1 MKIGVIGSGSWGTAL
16 VKILTDNG
24 HLVTWC
30 VRSEKL
36 AQHIQARHH
45 NPKYLSSVYFSSQS
59 LHLTT
64 SSSDVFNQT
73 DAVVF
78 AVPSAYVLGY
88 IQPYLS
94 LVQKEHT
101 IVSAVKGLLPE
112 GNLLFNQWLSKA
124 GVNEN
129 QFVALMGP
137 CHAEEVAA
145 EKLSYL
151 TFAGKEAS
159 RRDAIAEAFNTPF
172 VNTVLSNDVDGIQ
185 YAAVLKNV
193 YALGTGIANGLGYG
207 DNFQSVLIANAAGEM
222 KQFLQSLSQQKNINY
237 AASVYLGDLLV
248 TCYSLFSRNRS
259 FGNMIGKGYSV
270 EAAKLSMQMVAEGYP
285 ASKAMMEINQQ
296 VGAKMPIADAI
307 YQVLWNGLDPLEGF
321 ESLEKSLY

>member
-1 MKIGVIGSGSWGTAL
+1 MKFGVIGSGSWGTAL

-24 HLVTWC
+24 HEVTWC

-36 AQHIQARHH
+36 AQHIQTRHH
-45 NPKYLSSVYFSSQS
+45 NPKYLSSVYFSAQS
-59 LHLTT
+59 LKLTT
-64 SSSDVFNQT
+64 SSLDVFHQS

-88 IQPYLS
+88 IPSDLS
-94 LVQKEHT
+94 SLSKELT
-101 IVSAVKGLLPE
+101 VVSAVKGLLPE
-112 GNLLFNQWLSKA
+112 GNLLFNQWLNNA
-124 GVNEN
+124 GINDER
-129 QFVALMGP
+129 FIALMGP

-151 TFAGKEAS
+151 TFAGKDAA
-159 RRDAIAEAFNTPF
+159 RRNAVADAFRTPF
-172 VNTVLSNDVDGIQ
+172 VNTVTSNDVDGVQ

-193 YALGTGIANGLGYG
+193 YALGTGISNGLGYG

-222 KQFLQSLSQQKNINY
+222 KKFLQAISQEKNINY

-270 EAAKLSMQMVAEGYP
+270 EAAKISMQMVAEGYP

-296 VGAKMPIADAI
+296 IGAKMPIAETI
-307 YQVLWNGLDPLEGF
+307 YQILWNGLDPLEGF
-321 ESLEKSLY
+321 ENLEKHLY